1 MIKVAKDNFSFKFN
15 LCTVNAFILTL
26 IELTKNVFKVQRR
39 IKPDILIT
47 VWNKNN
53 RSGVFRDIKIN
64 FLIDRKGRGSICVNL
79 EKIIVIGQDSWG
91 VVQC

>member
-1 MIKVAKDNFSFKFN
+1 MILAFN
-15 LCTVNAFILTL
+15 LCKCIYIDIDRINQ
-26 IELTKNVFKVQRR
+26 NVFKVQRR

-53 RSGVFRDIKIN
+53 RSGFFCDIKIN
-64 FLIDRKGRGSICVNL
+64 ILIDRKGRGSICVNL